1 MLQALQAAD
10 DEDAGKL
17 KIIYPIIIGKPCNEG
32 DPRYPCTGNFFTDGS
47 ADSINDLA
55 AVPSPPTMTAVSNFL
70 QKHRVAVDDEILATP
85 VMTTVRD
92 LMSLQGAQ
100 LWNHPTLFP
109 EEVPEDLW
117 DKVCKEPPVP
127 PLNLQQL
134 QMIKAELRALV
145 PGIHEVIDRAH
156 IKSAASSELRKAAEG
171 RRRELLCKIVGRLSS
186 ERLMTAWC
194 TWRDS
199 VGESQQLF
207 EASLG
212 KLNGRR
218 AALGFPINNSNF
230 SGEQL
235 PIFFFSAAL
244 TISDFQGCIEQMKAG
259 LEM

>member
-194 TWRDS
+194 NWRDL

-207 EASLG
+207 ESSLS

-218 AALGFPINNSNF
+218 AAAEFPIDDSNF
-230 SGEQL
+230 AGDQLLIVYFHYHDCSGTESQVT
-235 PIFFFSAAL
+235 P
-244 TISDFQGCIEQMKAG
+244 QGRHR
-259 LEM
+259 